1 MTNYYFIIIFTHFCN
16 EDCTVRRQR
25 RVQKKRQTVHL
36 KFVMY
41 QAITFLTRNIYHGTT
56 NHVVFKERE
65 QQKMKYG
72 CKKLCH
78 TIFDDEST
86 KKRKEYISQGNKTE
100 NIELNF
106 IALVHTHTHTNPHFI
121 DYTDN
126 RHHHWHSEVCPYSSS
141 SKKGVSN
148 HRKLILT

>member
-1 MTNYYFIIIFTHFCN
+1 MRTAQYDDKDGC
-16 EDCTVRRQR
+16 R
-25 RVQKKRQTVHL
+25 KKRQTVHL

-86 KKRKEYISQGNKTE
+86 KKNGKNIYLKEIKPK
-100 NIELNF
+100 ILN
-106 IALVHTHTHTNPHFI
+106 
-121 DYTDN
+121 
-126 RHHHWHSEVCPYSSS
+126 
-141 SKKGVSN
+141 
-148 HRKLILT
+148 